1 VRGPEIETL
10 VADILKMPPALA
22 ERAGQLLK

>member
-1 VRGPEIETL
+1 VSGPDIETL

-22 ERAGQLLK
+22 QRAGSLLK